1 MIKVA
6 ITGGIAMGKSS
17 LIKRLRC
24 LLEKVEFFDADEC
37 VAELL
42 TRKAICEKIVEEF
55 GNSALDTDD
64 NINRSYLRNQVFDS
78 ADRRA
83 ALESILHPEVHQ
95 CYLDLNREALAKSA
109 DIFIADI
116 PLLFESGTKYSSDIV
131 AVVACDEQTQLRRL
145 EKRPG
150 VTTDLARRMINAQ
163 LPIEEKMNLA
173 DHVIWNA
180 GSPNQLQQQ
189 TVYFA
194 KWLKNKI

>member
-1 MIKVA
+1 M
-6 ITGGIAMGKSS
+6 
-17 LIKRLRC
+17 
-24 LLEKVEFFDADEC
+24 
-37 VAELL
+37 
-42 TRKAICEKIVEEF
+42 
-55 GNSALDTDD
+55 
-64 NINRSYLRNQVFDS
+64 
-78 ADRRA
+78 
-83 ALESILHPEVHQ
+83 HPEVHQ

-194 KWLKNKI
+194 KWLKKKI